1 VVPARVAVALAV
13 VAVVSAG
20 GWWLGEQRRTANPQ
34 VRVIEVI
41 DGDTIVVAFDD
52 GSTDTVRILGIDTPE
67 THHPVKGV
75 ECFGP
80 EAAAY
85 TAARLTGQVVQLEH
99 DVEARD
105 LYDRRLAYVI
115 VDGRR
120 FGDEL
125 VRRGLARM
133 LVIEPN
139 TAHAREL
146 LTTELRARRAGR
158 GLWGECGSG

>member
-1 VVPARVAVALAV
+1 M
-13 VAVVSAG
+13 
-20 GWWLGEQRRTANPQ
+20 
-34 VRVIEVI
+34 IEVL
-41 DGDTIVVAFDD
+41 DGDTVVVAFAD
-52 GSTDTVRILGIDTPE
+52 GATDTVRILGVDTPE

-85 TAARLTGQVVQLEH
+85 TATRLTGRLVELER

-146 LTTELRARRAGR
+146 LSTELDAQRAGR
-158 GLWGECGSG
+158 GLWGECGTDD